1 MFALFLSHVSKLC
14 RLACFVKIVQ
24 LLMGE
29 MGKGELDGNF
39 TSKVAGLAKAL
50 CCCNEISF
58 KKLHY

>member
-1 MFALFLSHVSKLC
+1 
-14 RLACFVKIVQ
+14 
-24 LLMGE
+24 MGE

-50 CCCNEISF
+50 KYFFVVMKSL